1 MSRLLLSI
9 ACATAC
15 ALGQFVTPVPSA
27 MPAWLVPY
35 LGASPKNRRIG
46 NSVES
51 SYIVSAP
58 PRDIVAHF
66 RTLFESAG
74 LPFQPSP
81 MGYGFLIRESAPECS
96 LAIDIRRLDPNTEV
110 KVTCSPRLAST
121 ERIENQYA
129 QARTERSQNNGMKKY
144 DSPVY
149 PQVKAAQPPLAW
161 PSWLVRV
168 DGAKLSV
175 QKLSGQ
181 LKSNFMSGPPR
192 EGIEYFYAEL
202 LKSHGYRVTQGLA
215 AVPEQFGSWLQATAD
230 PDSELGR
237 RVSIWVKIK
246 PDGQNF
252 AVEISLQ

>member
-1 MSRLLLSI
+1 M
-9 ACATAC
+9 
-15 ALGQFVTPVPSA
+15 PS
-27 MPAWLVPY
+27 WLVPY
-35 LGASPKNRRIG
+35 PGASSKDRRIG

-51 SYIVSAP
+51 SYKVSAP
-58 PRDIVAHF
+58 PRDVLTHF

-96 LAIDIRRLDPNTEV
+96 LAIDIRRFDPDTEV

-129 QARTERSQNNGMKKY
+129 QARAEHNQNDGMKKY
-144 DSPVY
+144 DTPVY
-149 PQVKAAQPPLAW
+149 PQAKAAQPPLTW

-175 QKLSGQ
+175 QKFSGQ
-181 LKSNFMSGPPR
+181 LKSNFMSAPPR
-192 EGIEYFYAEL
+192 EGIQYFYAEL
-202 LKSHGYRVTQGLA
+202 LNSHGYRVKQGLA
-215 AVPEQFGSWLQATAD
+215 AVPEQFGSWVQATAD
-230 PDSELGR
+230 QDSELGR
-237 RVSIWVKIK
+237 AVHIWVHIK
-246 PDGQNF
+246 PSGQNF